1 MPLTVVK
8 RDAPASAV
16 TVSPTVVPTY
26 AKYCSSA
33 SACKLKKIFSP
44 LTPIF
49 FRAQFASI
57 SFHTREPSP
66 LPFSNLQP
74 TPNKLKSKLANSL
87 FCRLQRLLLRGRY
100 WRYDLCANAYGDGN
114 GDDNCDV
121 RAGEEG
127 EARSRGG
134 GGYHELWKDV
144 MGR

>member
-1 MPLTVVK
+1 MHQSAQSPSALPSYPPTQSI
-8 RDAPASAV
+8 APAHQP
-16 TVSPTVVPTY
+16 VS
-26 AKYCSSA
+26 
-33 SACKLKKIFSP
+33 LRKIFSP
-44 LTPIF
+44 LTPVLS
-49 FRAQFASI
+49 RAQFASI
-57 SFHTREPSP
+57 SFQTEKSSLLPS
-66 LPFSNLQP
+66 SNLQP
-74 TPNKLKSKLANSL
+74 TPNKLKSKLAKSL

-100 WRYDLCANAYGDGN
+100 WRYDLCANAYGDGD